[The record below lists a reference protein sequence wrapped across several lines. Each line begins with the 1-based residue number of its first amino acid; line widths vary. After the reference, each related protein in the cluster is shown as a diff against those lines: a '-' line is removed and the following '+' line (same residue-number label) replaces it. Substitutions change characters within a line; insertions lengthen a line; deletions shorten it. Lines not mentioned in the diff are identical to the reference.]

1 MGWNNENARRS
12 GTWESTLKRLIT
24 FAACAALLVGCTPQK
39 ATQTATGG
47 EPKYNTE
54 ALVLPEFMDH
64 VVDPAAFAYWK
75 GSGTEVSDKGEK
87 DLSPTTDQGWEDMES
102 AAAVLIEA
110 GNALQLPGRPRAPI
124 QIPGK
129 PMGSN
134 DAFDKYAQQLTAEAI
149 LAKAA
154 AEKHDKA
161 AAYSEGAKI
170 YLICTACHKEYILA
184 NNIAAT
190 GNPLPDWPADVKAKQ
205 QKFDA
210 KPAN

>member
-1 MGWNNENARRS
+1 MASKTWNA
-12 GTWESTLKRLIT
+12 GESILKRLVT
-24 FAACAALLVGCTPQK
+24 FAACAALPMSLLLACSQQK
-39 ATQTATGG
+39 PAATA
-47 EPKYNTE
+47 PVAKYNTD
-54 ALVLPEFMDH
+54 ALSLPEFMDH

-75 GSGTEVSDKGEK
+75 GSGTNETAKGTV
-87 DLSPTTDQGWEDMES
+87 DLTPTTDEGWESMES

-124 QIPGK
+124 KIPGQALL
-129 PMGSN
+129 PAG
-134 DAFDKYAQQLTAEAI
+134 DFDKFAQQLTAEAI

-161 AAYSEGAKI
+161 GVYSEGAKL

-184 NNIAAT
+184 NNVAAT

-205 QKFDA
+205 QA
-210 KPAN
+210 YKPK